1 LFLSNQDLLYFVLS
15 FCMTAVAY
23 AVKAGVV
30 MDTSRLTPSQ
40 RATRL
45 GLANTLV
52 CAYVALTV
60 TLVLTYGRE
69 VAADGTLALSAVL
82 SVVVAGTTTRPPRSN
97 STTSQWF
104 SHEYG
109 KYVAANLVVVLI
121 QVINLTVSSCLQREE
136 TLHQATVLLILN
148 FSLGCSAKLR
158 FRFFP

>member
-1 LFLSNQDLLYFVLS
+1 
-15 FCMTAVAY
+15 M
-23 AVKAGVV
+23 
-30 MDTSRLTPSQ
+30 
-40 RATRL
+40 
-45 GLANTLV
+45 
-52 CAYVALTV
+52 TV

-82 SVVVAGTTTRPPRSN
+82 SVVVAGTTTRPPHSN
-97 STTSQWF
+97 STTGQWF